1 MKHLIFTISLLALVS
16 CKDNK
21 NQETITHSEEV
32 ENRDDHLNEHHVE
45 AAANVYDNSWT
56 EEIEMDNG
64 EKWQSDLPTNE
75 GVKKLQHTI
84 NTQATSTLAEYH
96 KLADL
101 LNEDKNYVIKNCTM
115 QGPAHDNLHVWLHPL
130 IEKIAALTQ
139 TESVEDAS
147 KLKSAIDVNINA
159 YYDYF
164 K

>member
-1 MKHLIFTISLLALVS
+1 MKHLIFTISLLVLVS

-21 NQETITHSEEV
+21 EQEPITHSDEV

-45 AAANVYDNSWT
+45 AVANVYDNSWT

-84 NTQATSTLAEYH
+84 NTQTTSTLADYH
-96 KLADL
+96 QLADL

-147 KLKSAIDVNINA
+147 KLKSAIDENINA

>member
-1 MKHLIFTISLLALVS
+1 MKHLIFTIGLLALVS

-21 NQETITHSEEV
+21 NPETITHTDEI
-32 ENRDDHLNEHHVE
+32 ENRDAHLNEHHVE
-45 AAANVYDNSWT
+45 SAANVYDNSWT
-56 EEIEMDNG
+56 KEIEMDNG

-84 NTQATSTLAEYH
+84 NAQTTSTLADYH
-96 KLADL
+96 KLAKSLGD
-101 LNEDKNYVIKNCTM
+101 DITFVIKNCTM

-130 IEKIAALTQ
+130 IEKNAALTQ
-139 TESVEDAS
+139 AETVEDAS
-147 KLKSAIDVNINA
+147 RLKSAIDENINA